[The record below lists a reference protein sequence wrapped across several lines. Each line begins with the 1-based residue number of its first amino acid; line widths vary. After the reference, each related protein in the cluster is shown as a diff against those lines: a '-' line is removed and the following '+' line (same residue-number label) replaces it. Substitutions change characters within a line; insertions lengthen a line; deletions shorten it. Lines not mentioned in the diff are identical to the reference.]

1 MSSDGD
7 YDAQEVVSD
16 GAEGVEEQGVVKYT
30 RGVVLGG
37 GATALA
43 LTLVEIITGIPGT
56 FLAPLSAFAEGFA
69 SFITGTF
76 GGPVLINEA
85 GAAATVASFASGTGA
100 LLGPF
105 AFPAAVAVSLSG
117 IYLFI
122 LFLRRV
128 SISPL
133 QLIQERDG

>member
-1 MSSDGD
+1 MSSSD

-16 GAEGVEEQGVVKYT
+16 GAEGVEEEGVVNYT

-43 LTLVEIITGIPGT
+43 LTLVEIIIGIPGSI
-56 FLAPLSAFAEGFA
+56 LAPFRAFASSFA
-69 SFITGTF
+69 SLITGTF

-85 GAAATVASFASGTGA
+85 GALASAQSFAEGTGA

-105 AFPAAVAVSLSG
+105 AFPAAVAVSLAG

-128 SISPL
+128 SVSPA
-133 QLIQERDG
+133 QLWQERDG

>member
-1 MSSDGD
+1 M
-7 YDAQEVVSD
+7 
-16 GAEGVEEQGVVKYT
+16 
-30 RGVVLGG
+30 
-37 GATALA
+37 
-43 LTLVEIITGIPGT
+43 
-56 FLAPLSAFAEGFA
+56 AFATGFA
-69 SFITGTF
+69 TFITGTF

-85 GAAATVASFASGTGA
+85 GALASAQSFASGTGA

-105 AFPAAVAVSLSG
+105 AFPAAVAVSLAG
-117 IYLFI
+117 VYLFL